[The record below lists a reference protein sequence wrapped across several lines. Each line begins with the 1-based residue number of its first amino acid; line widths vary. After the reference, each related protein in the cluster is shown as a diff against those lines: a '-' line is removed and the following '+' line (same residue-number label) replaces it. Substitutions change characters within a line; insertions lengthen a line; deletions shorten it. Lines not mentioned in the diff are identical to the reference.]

1 MNNKEV
7 LTKYAETIDRIKE
20 NLGKIQNPS
29 KDYQALFD
37 EYCQNPKN
45 RRLGSF
51 LKEGEDEFEQ
61 TGSIDEEKWQARL
74 DKWDAA
80 RNRKPSGKAQKQ
92 AAPVAT
98 YQELKNKRQ
107 QLEKELQ
114 RVKEQLKKAKFN
126 EFDNAVKT
134 LLSDAVTKD
143 ELISRINDLAK

>member
-61 TGSIDEEKWQARL
+61 MGTIDEEKWQARL
-74 DKWDAA
+74 DKWDTK
-80 RNRKPSGKAQKQ
+80 RKSSGKAKKQ

-98 YQELKNKRQ
+98 YEELKNKRQ
-107 QLEKELQ
+107 KLEKELQ
-114 RVKEQLKKAKFN
+114 QIAEQIEQHKFDK
-126 EFDNAVKT
+126 FDKAVKT

-143 ELISRINDLAK
+143 ELITRINELAK